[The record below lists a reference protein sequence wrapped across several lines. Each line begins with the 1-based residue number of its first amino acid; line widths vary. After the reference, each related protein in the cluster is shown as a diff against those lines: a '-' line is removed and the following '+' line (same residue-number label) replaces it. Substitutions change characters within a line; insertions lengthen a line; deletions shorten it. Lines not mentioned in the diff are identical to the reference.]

1 MGKSTWNIN
10 ISYLFYTFLIAFIGL
25 CVTLG
30 MLMCLTSL
38 YRQGMFFMNR
48 FKQSFSR
55 FMYGRYG
62 MDQLSRCLSYVV
74 LVLIILTFFLR
85 SNVIY
90 TVALLGIVYIYF
102 RMFSRNISRR
112 SAENQ
117 KYMKIHYKFM
127 SKFNKVRARIKDSK
141 THRIFK
147 CPSCGQKIRVPKG
160 KGRISIKCPKCR
172 IEFIKKT

>member
-1 MGKSTWNIN
+1 
-10 ISYLFYTFLIAFIGL
+10 
-25 CVTLG
+25 
-30 MLMCLTSL
+30 
-38 YRQGMFFMNR
+38 MNR
-48 FKQSFSR
+48 FKQSFQKIYVWKIWHGPAFEMFIICSSCFDYTYFLF
-55 FMYGRYG
+55 FM
-62 MDQLSRCLSYVV
+62 
-74 LVLIILTFFLR
+74 

-160 KGRISIKCPKCR
+160 KRAELVLSVLSVV
-172 IEFIKKT
+172 